1 MKKLYYLLFTFLI
14 TALSFGQPVINE
26 VDADTPGTDAAEFIE
41 ILWTPNTALD
51 GYVVV
56 LYNGS
61 ADTSYAAYDLDGFS
75 TDANGFFI
83 IGNPGVSPDITFA
96 DNFLQNGADAV
107 ALYLNDA
114 ATFPNGTAI
123 TATNLVSGVV
133 YDTDDADDTGL
144 LAVIGGVQYNEN
156 ENLAKDTESI
166 QRKSDGTYETKTPTF
181 RASNDAAV
189 CELSLTT
196 TSKTCDAFSVGT
208 DTYTATVNFSGGGT
222 STYSVMADTGVVDL
236 SAGDPDIDATGTIT
250 ITGISE
256 GTDVTVTVTGG
267 GGLCNL
273 MSTITSPTCEPSDPL
288 PLYENFDYGGSSG
301 SLITVSGGNWTTH
314 SGTANQVSYTT
325 SSLSMASYPSSGI
338 GGSVTI
344 IGSNSEDVNRAF
356 TTQISGVVYMSALVN
371 ISAVTTGNY
380 FMHLKDDGNN
390 FMARVSAKDDGT
402 GKILFGIA
410 ASSTLVY
417 GTTPFDLNTTYLVVA
432 SYNIDNGASNLYV
445 LSSPPATE
453 PLTPEAT
460 DSGTSGI
467 PISSV
472 ALRQSGSIPTATID
486 GIQIGTTWSSAV
498 LSTKTNKIDGFA
510 MYPNPT
516 SLGYVNISS
525 KSQTAMKVGVYD
537 ILGKQVINQTVTNN
551 RLEVSNLTTGIYIMK
566 ISQDDATTTK
576 KLVIK

>member
-1 MKKLYYLLFTFLI
+1 M
-14 TALSFGQPVINE
+14 
-26 VDADTPGTDAAEFIE
+26 
-41 ILWTPNTALD
+41 
-51 GYVVV
+51 
-56 LYNGS
+56 
-61 ADTSYAAYDLDGFS
+61 
-75 TDANGFFI
+75 
-83 IGNPGVSPDITFA
+83 
-96 DNFLQNGADAV
+96 
-107 ALYLNDA
+107 
-114 ATFPNGTAI
+114 
-123 TATNLVSGVV
+123 
-133 YDTDDADDTGL
+133 
-144 LAVIGGVQYNEN
+144 
-156 ENLAKDTESI
+156 
-166 QRKSDGTYETKTPTF
+166 
-181 RASNDAAV
+181 
-189 CELSLTT
+189 
-196 TSKTCDAFSVGT
+196 GT

-380 FMHLKDDGNN
+380 FIHLKDDGNN

-516 SLGYVNISS
+516 SIGYVNISS